1 MRLGLILLRV
11 GLTGGIAS
19 GKTTVSKLL
28 IKSGIPVIDS
38 DVIARDMVKP
48 GAEALSE
55 IAAALG
61 PDVLAPDG
69 SLDRE
74 RVGQIVFGDE
84 AKRRALE
91 SILHPRI
98 KAEQDR
104 WLDAREADGG
114 SPVAVVDAALM
125 VESGGWRRFDLL
137 VVVECREEEQLD
149 RILSRGGLKEEAAR
163 DRIASQM
170 PLAEK
175 VKCADRV
182 VDNRGNLD
190 ELAQEVEALAAWLL
204 EKAREKE
211 KNSD

>member
-1 MRLGLILLRV
+1 MLRV

-38 DVIARDMVKP
+38 DIIARDVVKP
-48 GAEALSE
+48 GTEALSE
-55 IAAALG
+55 ITAALG

-69 SLDRE
+69 GLDRK

-114 SPVAVVDAALM
+114 FPVAVVDAALM
-125 VESGGWRRFDLL
+125 VESGGWRRFDLV
-137 VVVECREEEQLD
+137 VVVECREEDQLA
-149 RILSRGGLKEEAAR
+149 RIMNRGGLDEGAAR
-163 DRIASQM
+163 ARIASQM

-175 VKCADRV
+175 VKYADRV

-190 ELAQEVEALAAWLL
+190 ELAQEVKALAAWLL
-204 EKAREKE
+204 EKAREKG

>member
-1 MRLGLILLRV
+1 LRRELILLRV

-38 DVIARDMVKP
+38 DIIARDVVKP
-48 GAEALSE
+48 GAEALPE
-55 IAAALG
+55 IVAVLG
-61 PDVLAPDG
+61 PVVLAPDG

-74 RVGQIVFGDE
+74 RVGKIVFGDE
-84 AKRRALE
+84 ASRRALE
-91 SILHPRI
+91 SILHPLI

-125 VESGGWRRFDLL
+125 VESGGWRRFNLV
-137 VVVECREEEQLD
+137 VVVECGEEEQLA
-149 RILSRGGLKEEAAR
+149 RILSRGGLEEGAAR
-163 DRIASQM
+163 ARITSQM

-175 VKCADRV
+175 VKYADRV
-182 VDNRGNLD
+182 VDNSGNLD
-190 ELAQEVEALAAWLL
+190 KLAQEVEALAAWLL
-204 EKAREKE
+204 EKARGKE

>member
-1 MRLGLILLRV
+1 MLRV

-28 IKSGIPVIDS
+28 IKSGIPVTDS
-38 DVIARDMVKP
+38 DSIARDVVKP
-48 GAEALSE
+48 GSGALSE
-55 IAAALG
+55 IAASLG
-61 PDVLAPDG
+61 PDVLASDG

-74 RVGQIVFGDE
+74 RVGRIVFGDE

-98 KAEQDR
+98 MAEQDR
-104 WLDAREADGG
+104 WLDARETDGAP
-114 SPVAVVDAALM
+114 PVAVVDAALM

-137 VVVECREEEQLD
+137 VVVDCSEEEQLA
-149 RILSRGGLKEEAAR
+149 RILGRGGLDEGAAR
-163 DRIASQM
+163 ARIASQM

-175 VKCADRV
+175 VKYADRV
-182 VDNRGNLD
+182 VDNRGSLD
-190 ELAQEVEALAAWLL
+190 RLAGEVEALAAWLL